1 MKNIIFIAPPAA
13 GKGTQS
19 DLLVKKY
26 GYIHI
31 STGDLLRNE
40 VRCGTELGKSIDE
53 VIKNGALVSDEIV
66 TELLRKRLSSNDIT
80 NGFILDGYPR
90 NVAQAITL
98 DNLLQE
104 LNIQTPKAIYL
115 EMDETLAMHRALGR
129 VTCPKCNRGYN
140 KYEDAV
146 KPKIG
151 GLCDDCGEALTSRSD
166 DTEETFKIRYES
178 YIKSTLPLLKYYED
192 LGILSIVDNSGTPES
207 TFIKIEEVI

>member
-1 MKNIIFIAPPAA
+1 MKSIIFIAPPAA

-40 VRCGTELGKSIDE
+40 VSCGTELGKSINE

-66 TELLRKRLSSNDIT
+66 TELLRKRLSSDDIT

-90 NVAQAITL
+90 NVEQALIL
-98 DNLLQE
+98 DDLLQE
-104 LNIQTPKAIYL
+104 LNIPTPKAIYL

-146 KPKIG
+146 KPKVE

-166 DTEETFKIRYES
+166 DTEETFKTRYEA
-178 YIKSTLPLLKYYED
+178 YIKSTLPLLKYYD
-192 LGILSIVDNSGTPES
+192 NLGILSIVDNSGTPES
-207 TFIKIEEVI
+207 TFRKIEEVI